1 MIKLTD
7 EQLQILDK
15 EHEMHVSGKSKSY
28 TREEAIQI
36 IKVNCIFNLSPL
48 ATSAK
53 KT

>member
-1 MIKLTD
+1 MIKLTNK
-7 EQLQILDK
+7 QLQILDK

-36 IKVNCIFNLSPL
+36 IKGNQTFNLLPPV
-48 ATSAK
+48 TSAK